1 MFFGG
6 AKKMTLKEQ
15 TRKWQRELK
24 QESRKLDRQIR
35 ASNLQEKKIQREIQ
49 KYAKKGERKA
59 LTILAKDMVR
69 GRRTRDRLHTAKAQ
83 LNSVSM
89 QLQEQM
95 CMAKVAG
102 ALQQS
107 TGVMQAMSKVVRLP
121 AVAEACQQ
129 MAREMSKAGIIQEM
143 QDDMFEMLEPDDME
157 DEIEDEVNKVVLDIL
172 GPMPEVGEK
181 SLPGAEAAGISKED
195 AAPAVTEDDVGVS
208 DMEARLA
215 ALA

>member
-1 MFFGG
+1 MMFFGG

-15 TRKWQRELK
+15 TRKWQRGLK
-24 QESRKLDRQIR
+24 KESRKLDRQIR
-35 ASNLQEKKIQREIQ
+35 ASNSQEKKIQREIK
-49 KYAKKGERKA
+49 KYAKKGERTA

-69 GRRTRDRLHTAKAQ
+69 GRHTRDRLYMAKAQ

-107 TGVMQAMSKVVRLP
+107 TGVMQAMSEVVRLP
-121 AVAEACQQ
+121 VVAEACQS

-143 QDDMFEMLEPDDME
+143 QEDMFEMLEPDDME
-157 DEIEDEVNKVVLDIL
+157 DEIEEEVNKVVLDIL
-172 GPMPEVGEK
+172 GPMPEAETGELRE
-181 SLPGAEAAGISKED
+181 SGGASKED
-195 AAPAVTEDDVGVS
+195 VAAPPAEEDPGVS
-208 DMEARLA
+208 EMEARLA